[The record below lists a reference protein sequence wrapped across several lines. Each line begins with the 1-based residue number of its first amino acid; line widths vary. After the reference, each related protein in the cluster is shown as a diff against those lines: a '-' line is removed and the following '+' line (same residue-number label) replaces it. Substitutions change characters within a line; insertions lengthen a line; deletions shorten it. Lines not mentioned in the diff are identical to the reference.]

1 MIFKPFSIACFSCTD
16 FCQACDAALCSF
28 NSLPLR
34 NLLRDQMSVESLQC
48 PIVVMWRCNVLTS
61 LQWLLSRPIL
71 GTGLWATFCSNVP
84 QREVSPLLQT
94 RGCMLV
100 QAYSGGQ
107 DGRRKTNSVVQ
118 QLAALLSLRI
128 EIKQQPLEFP
138 PPKNRFRCL
147 LTKLEEI
154 LLHRSQPGCSLVCV
168 LLSRSITASV
178 PCPLFLSPCPTYLL
192 IGGAH
197 THRHAHTDTHKL
209 EKNWKCTPS
218 WAPPRWGDS

>member
-1 MIFKPFSIACFSCTD
+1 
-16 FCQACDAALCSF
+16 
-28 NSLPLR
+28 
-34 NLLRDQMSVESLQC
+34 MSVESLQC

-107 DGRRKTNSVVQ
+107 DGRRKINSVVQ

-128 EIKQQPLEFP
+128 EIKQQPFEFP
-138 PPKNRFRCL
+138 KKKKKISVPPHKAGGNFVAL
-147 LTKLEEI
+147 LTTWLFPRLCFIESI
-154 LLHRSQPGCSLVCV
+154 DHSLSAVPSLSLPLSYLSSNRRS
-168 LLSRSITASV
+168 T
-178 PCPLFLSPCPTYLL
+178 
-192 IGGAH
+192 
-197 THRHAHTDTHKL
+197 HTDTH
-209 EKNWKCTPS
+209 TRTHTS
-218 WAPPRWGDS
+218 